1 LRFAVCGLPFAVT
14 GRQLGT
20 QSGSFTIQSL
30 ALVSYSGPVFDAA
43 PPSAGRTRSVQVA
56 KAGASFGSA
65 LAIAISWSVHKSIL
79 WAIIHGF
86 LSWVYVAYYA
96 LTR

>member
-1 LRFAVCGLPFAVT
+1 M
-14 GRQLGT
+14 
-20 QSGSFTIQSL
+20 
-30 ALVSYSGPVFDAA
+30 SYSGPVYDST
-43 PPSAGRTRSVQVA
+43 PPSATRQRTVGVA

-86 LSWVYVAYYA
+86 LSWLYVGYYA